1 MAKVLSE
8 KAIAIISYLRENSNE
23 VLIADDIAEA
33 LEITSRSA
41 NGAITA
47 LAKKGL
53 VEREEVDNVKKKV
66 IRLTPKGEVADLD
79 EEKE

>member
-41 NGAITA
+41 NGMITA

-53 VEREEVDNVKKKV
+53 VEREEIDNVKKKV
-66 IRLTPKGEVADLD
+66 IRLTPKGEVVDLD

>member
-8 KAIAIISYLRENSNE
+8 KAIAILSYLRENSNE
-23 VLIADDIAEA
+23 VLIADDIAIA
-33 LEITSRSA
+33 LEMTPRSA
-41 NGAITA
+41 NGTITA

-53 VEREEVDNVKKKV
+53 VERQEIDNVKKKV
-66 IRLTPKGEVADLD
+66 IRLTPKGEVVDLD

>member
-8 KAIAIISYLRENSNE
+8 KAIAILSYLRENSNE
-23 VLIADDIAEA
+23 VLIADDIAIT
-33 LEITSRSA
+33 LEMTPRSA
-41 NGAITA
+41 NGTITA

-53 VEREEVDNVKKKV
+53 VERQEIDNIKKKV
-66 IRLTPKGEVADLD
+66 IRLTPKGEVVNLD